1 MDFFKSGKA
10 SRHRPFSANSIPCCA
25 DAERS
30 TAAGVLFA
38 AGADACAAGDAA
50 ACAKQRGTTS
60 PAIKN
65 AVNNKHVGLIMN

>member
-10 SRHRPFSANSIPCCA
+10 SRHRPFSASPIPCCA

-30 TAAGVLFA
+30 TAAGALFA
-38 AGADACAAGDAA
+38 AAVDACAAGEAA
-50 ACAKQRGTTS
+50 ACAKQRTGTN

-65 AVNNKHVGLIMN
+65 AVNSKQVGLVMN